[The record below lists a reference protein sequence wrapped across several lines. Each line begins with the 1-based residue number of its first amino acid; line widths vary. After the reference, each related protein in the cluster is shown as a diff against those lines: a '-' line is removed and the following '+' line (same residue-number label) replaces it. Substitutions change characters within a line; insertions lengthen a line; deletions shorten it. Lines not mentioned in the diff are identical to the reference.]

1 MYIISIFIFVCIY
14 VGNKLISWS
23 SSVINWTKLSE
34 APKIQRHVGPH
45 PFKGPWALPWA
56 LIHSVRMPYGRK
68 ASNASQA
75 SHRRARGSKRYT

>member
-1 MYIISIFIFVCIY
+1 MYICIY
-14 VGNKLISWS
+14 VGKKLIGWS
-23 SSVINWTKLSE
+23 SSVINWTKSSE

-45 PFKGPWALPWA
+45 AFKGPWALPWA

-75 SHRRARGSKRYT
+75 NNASSRINLHIRRAKVCT

>member
-1 MYIISIFIFVCIY
+1 MGYHICRSE
-14 VGNKLISWS
+14 
-23 SSVINWTKLSE
+23 INWLVIFCGKLDQIID
-34 APKIQRHVGPH
+34 PKIQRHAGPH

-75 SHRRARGSKRYT
+75 SNASSRINLHIRHAKIYT